1 MLSEVNNDEAGAEG
15 RWVWTGPVAKF
26 ARTVLSAALEAEV
39 EVYLAE
45 LVDERDE
52 DGHRLVTRKG
62 HVRQRKIQTVAGA
75 SAVAHR
81 RQNPGPP
88 PPVVSTVPNPGR
100 SSCLCVVCSSSSI
113 TAQSHSNR
121 TRNGTRLTSW
131 SHPSADGRSP
141 RIAPNDTHSWRT
153 NCQMSSRAA
162 LLLTVLA
169 WPGISSAGM
178 HAWHASAGPPRRAQ
192 GSPRAVRLAT
202 RGARRSSCS
211 ARACKRAPQS
221 PLLPSPLQPAP

>member
-1 MLSEVNNDEAGAEG
+1 MRKVARA
-15 RWVWTGPVAKF
+15 WTGPVAKF

-162 LLLTVLA
+162 LLLGLSFGTIRSGRRESNPRNS
-169 WPGISSAGM
+169 PGY
-178 HAWHASAGPPRRAQ
+178 
-192 GSPRAVRLAT
+192 SPD
-202 RGARRSSCS
+202 RSPIGESC
-211 ARACKRAPQS
+211 AEDLRTILREN
-221 PLLPSPLQPAP
+221 LR